1 MKVEMKHS
9 DIEIAQMA
17 VFDPTLIQSMEQN
30 KATVVHKKKQ
40 SSRPSSK

>member
-9 DIEIAQMA
+9 DIKIAQMA
-17 VFDPTLIQSMEQN
+17 VFDPTLIQGMEES
-30 KATVVHKKKQ
+30 KPTVVHKKKQ